1 MFPSSKM
8 WSCWRWEERPWLSC
22 SSTLACTG
30 WVASLVGSGGKP
42 HRSSSTQG
50 RLQPGMWPQEG
61 GEGAHEP
68 GARQR
73 LEVLPRVAGSPCRWG
88 FGVESTEGA
97 QEAARG
103 PLLLAHM
110 CWCARGHTHTHTLA
124 HTYSRFLLD
133 LETAGTARA
142 VLRSRTLYQIKGLR
156 VLAVEP
162 FRLVKSC
169 STASYIKRSE
179 WCEYVW
185 VGLERA

>member
-22 SSTLACTG
+22 SFTLACTG

-110 CWCARGHTHTHTLA
+110 CWCARGHTHTHT
-124 HTYSRFLLD
+124 HTRSHLLTVSLGLGDSRHCQSCTAFTNTLPDQGITGFGCRALSSCEILLNS
-133 LETAGTARA
+133 LLHKT
-142 VLRSRTLYQIKGLR
+142 VR
-156 VLAVEP
+156 VV
-162 FRLVKSC
+162 
-169 STASYIKRSE
+169 
-179 WCEYVW
+179 
-185 VGLERA
+185 